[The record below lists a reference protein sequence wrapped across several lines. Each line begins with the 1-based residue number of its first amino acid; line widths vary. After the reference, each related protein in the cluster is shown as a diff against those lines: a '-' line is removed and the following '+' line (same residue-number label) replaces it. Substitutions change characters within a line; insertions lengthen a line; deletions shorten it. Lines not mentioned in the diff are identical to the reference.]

1 LTPKWLLDHFITN
14 NNDSDCVFIYKNLP
28 ENIRNEIDEAAVA
41 ILKENEQQFKKNEQQ
56 FKKNEQQFKKNEQ
69 QFKKNE
75 QQFKKNEQQFKKNEQ
90 LSKIIKSL
98 TDQANADLEMYRDLN
113 RQLDECLNK
122 QF

>member
-1 LTPKWLLDHFITN
+1 MNLLRQETMNILNNYQTLTPKWLLDHFITN

-56 FKKNEQQFKKNEQ
+56 FKKNEQ
-69 QFKKNE
+69 
-75 QQFKKNEQQFKKNEQ
+75 

-98 TDQANADLEMYRDLN
+98 TDQANAELDMYRDLN

-122 QF
+122 Q